1 MKAVVLIESLTG
13 NTWKA
18 GEMIATKLQDSGVG
32 ITELCRVRQPDH
44 GAIQRA
50 DLVIV
55 GTWVDGLFIVGQ
67 RPRGVSAIGK
77 LPAMVG
83 KKAATF
89 CTFGL
94 NPGKSL
100 DKLER
105 HVASR
110 GPEVVGGLALHRGKL
125 PQHTDEF
132 VERLLAVL
140 SPDTAG

>member
-1 MKAVVLIESLTG
+1 MKAVVLVESLTG

-18 GEMIATKLQDSGVG
+18 GEMIATKLQDSGIG
-32 ITELCRVRQPDH
+32 ITELCRVREPDH

-55 GTWVDGLFIVGQ
+55 GTWVDGLFVVAQ
-67 RPRGVSAIGK
+67 KPRGESALGK

-94 NPGKSL
+94 NPGKTI
-100 DKLER
+100 DKLDR
-105 HVASR
+105 IVASR
-110 GPEVVGGLALHRGKL
+110 GPEVVGGLALHRSKL
-125 PQHTDEF
+125 PKHTDEF
-132 VERLLAVL
+132 VERLLGAL
-140 SPDTAG
+140 LPAAG